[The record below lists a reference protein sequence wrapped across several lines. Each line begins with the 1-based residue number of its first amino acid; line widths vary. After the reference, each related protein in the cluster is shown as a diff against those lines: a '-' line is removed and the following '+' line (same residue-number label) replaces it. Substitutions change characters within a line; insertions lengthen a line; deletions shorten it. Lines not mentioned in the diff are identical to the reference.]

1 MGLRLKNLLDEYM
14 QKVLEVRDYCK
25 RCLEVKR
32 WGGSV
37 VLMVLDAA
45 FTSVGL
51 NYFQIVVPRVE
62 RFRQEFVR
70 TGEID
75 NLEGLMS
82 IDPNDEKV
90 EKIWKNKRS
99 WNIAKSIASYLAGIK
114 PKNNFDDRQAFAHW
128 ARQSR
133 LDTWQDDPI
142 GRISGVGI
150 NTFQYLRMMAGIDTV
165 MPDKIVKRVIGEILG
180 KAGMEMPSN
189 DIDFVKLV
197 EKIAKQTGYK
207 AIELCWMT
215 WVIQSEAG
223 VTKIKKYSRVLERI

>member
-1 MGLRLKNLLDEYM
+1 MDQMLKDIVDPYM
-14 QKVLEVRDYCK
+14 QKVPEVRGYCK

-82 IDPNDEKV
+82 IDPNDQRV
-90 EKIWKNKRS
+90 EEVWKNKRS
-99 WNIAKSIASYLAGIK
+99 WNIA
-114 PKNNFDDRQAFAHW
+114 
-128 ARQSR
+128 
-133 LDTWQDDPI
+133 
-142 GRISGVGI
+142 
-150 NTFQYLRMMAGIDTV
+150 
-165 MPDKIVKRVIGEILG
+165 
-180 KAGMEMPSN
+180 
-189 DIDFVKLV
+189 
-197 EKIAKQTGYK
+197 
-207 AIELCWMT
+207 
-215 WVIQSEAG
+215 
-223 VTKIKKYSRVLERI
+223 

>member
-1 MGLRLKNLLDEYM
+1 MDQMLKDIVDPYM
-14 QKVLEVRDYCK
+14 QKVPEVRGYCK

-82 IDPNDEKV
+82 IDPNDKRV
-90 EKIWKNKRS
+90 EEVWKNKRS
-99 WNIAKSIASYLAGIK
+99 WNIAKSIASYLVKIK
-114 PKNNFDDRQAFAHW
+114 HKNNFDDRQAFAHW
-128 ARQSR
+128 ARQTR

-142 GRISGVGI
+142 GGINGVGI
-150 NTFQYLRMMAGIDTV
+150 NTFQYLRMMAGIDTL
-165 MPDKIVKRVIGEILG
+165 MPDKIVKKVIGEILG

-197 EKIAKQTGYK
+197 EKIARETGYK

-215 WVIQSEAG
+215 WLIQSEAG
-223 VTKIKKYSRVLERI
+223 VTRIKKYSRVLERI

>member
-1 MGLRLKNLLDEYM
+1 MDQMLKDIVDPYM
-14 QKVLEVRDYCK
+14 QKVPEVRGYCK

-32 WGGSV
+32 WRGSV

-90 EKIWKNKRS
+90 EEIWKNKRS
-99 WNIAKSIASYLAGIK
+99 WNIAKSIASYLVKIK
-114 PKNNFDDRQAFAHW
+114 HKNNFDDRQAFAHW
-128 ARQSR
+128 ARQTR

-142 GRISGVGI
+142 GGINGVGI
-150 NTFQYLRMMAGIDTV
+150 NTFQYLRMMAGIDTL
-165 MPDKIVKRVIGEILG
+165 MPDKIVKKVIGEILG
-180 KAGMEMPSN
+180 KAGMEMLSN

-197 EKIAKQTGYK
+197 EKIARETGYK

-215 WVIQSEAG
+215 WLIQSEAG
-223 VTKIKKYSRVLERI
+223 VTRIKKYSRVLERI

>member
-14 QKVLEVRDYCK
+14 QKVPEVRDYCK

-70 TGEID
+70 TGEVD

-82 IDPNDEKV
+82 IDPNDRKV
-90 EKIWKNKRS
+90 KEIWKNKRS
-99 WNIAKSIASYLAGIK
+99 WNIAKSIVS
-114 PKNNFDDRQAFAHW
+114 
-128 ARQSR
+128 
-133 LDTWQDDPI
+133 
-142 GRISGVGI
+142 
-150 NTFQYLRMMAGIDTV
+150 
-165 MPDKIVKRVIGEILG
+165 
-180 KAGMEMPSN
+180 
-189 DIDFVKLV
+189 
-197 EKIAKQTGYK
+197 
-207 AIELCWMT
+207 
-215 WVIQSEAG
+215 
-223 VTKIKKYSRVLERI
+223 

>member
-1 MGLRLKNLLDEYM
+1 MNQMLKDIVDPYM
-14 QKVLEVRDYCK
+14 QKVPEVRGYCK

-32 WGGSV
+32 WGGSI

-75 NLEGLMS
+75 NLEGLMG
-82 IDPNDEKV
+82 IDPNDKKV
-90 EKIWKNKRS
+90 EEIWKNKRS
-99 WNIAKSIASYLAGIK
+99 WNIAKSIASYLVKIK
-114 PKNNFDDRQAFAHW
+114 HKNNFNDRQAFAHW

-133 LDTWQDDPI
+133 LDTWQNDPI
-142 GRISGVGI
+142 GRINGVGI
-150 NTFQYLRMMAGIDTV
+150 NTFQYLRMMAGIDTL
-165 MPDKIVKRVIGEILG
+165 MPDKIVKRVIWEILE
-180 KAGMEMPSN
+180 KAGLKMPFN
-189 DIDFVKLV
+189 DVDFVRLV

-215 WVIQSEAG
+215 WLIQQEAG
-223 VTKIKKYSRVLERI
+223 IAKIRKYSKLLETI

>member
-1 MGLRLKNLLDEYM
+1 MNQMLKDIVDPYM
-14 QKVLEVRDYCK
+14 QKVPEVRGYCK

-32 WGGSV
+32 WGGSI

-82 IDPNDEKV
+82 IDPNDKKV
-90 EKIWKNKRS
+90 EEIWKNKRS
-99 WNIAKSIASYLAGIK
+99 WNIAKSIASYLVGIK
-114 PKNNFDDRQAFAHW
+114 HKNNFDDRQAFAHW

-142 GRISGVGI
+142 GRINGVGI
-150 NTFQYLRMMAGIDTV
+150 NTFQYLRMMAGIDTL
-165 MPDKIVKRVIGEILG
+165 MPDKIVKRVIWEILE
-180 KAGMEMPSN
+180 KAGLKMPFN
-189 DIDFVKLV
+189 DVDFVRLV

-215 WVIQSEAG
+215 WLIQQEAG
-223 VTKIKKYSRVLERI
+223 IAKIRKYSKLLETI

>member
-1 MGLRLKNLLDEYM
+1 MGLRLKNILDEYM
-14 QKVLEVRDYCK
+14 QKIPEVRGYCK
-25 RCLEVKR
+25 RCLEIKR

-82 IDPNDEKV
+82 IDPNDRKV
-90 EKIWKNKRS
+90 EGIWKNKRS
-99 WNIAKSIASYLAGIK
+99 WNIAKSIASYLVKIK
-114 PKNNFDDRQAFAHW
+114 HKNNFDDRQAFAHW

-142 GRISGVGI
+142 GRINGVGI
-150 NTFQYLRMMAGIDTV
+150 NTFQYLRMMAGIDTL
-165 MPDKIVKRVIGEILG
+165 MPDKIVKRVIWEILE
-180 KAGMEMPSN
+180 KAGLKMPFN
-189 DIDFVKLV
+189 DVDFVRLV

-215 WVIQSEAG
+215 WLIQQEAG
-223 VTKIKKYSRVLERI
+223 IAKIRKYSKLLETI